1 MAKMYKKDKLQYKNG
16 FIVKGDKVV
25 GVDNTIVAALNRF
38 ERAYQKFLWNENIEK
53 PKPVEDKPF
62 MFETEHGNI
71 YPKVTPDTPL
81 LDIKALETMTIM
93 DELDEIKA
101 AEKINEVFNDN
112 LDLFAWLDS
121 EYIISCK
128 HQQQLQFDLRYLG
141 NPLKLTKDRLCEII
155 IEMNS

>member
-1 MAKMYKKDKLQYKNG
+1 MAKMYKKSKLSYKNG

-25 GVDNTIVAALNRF
+25 GVDNTIVSALNRF

-53 PKPVEDKPF
+53 PKPIEDKPF

-71 YPKVTPDTPL
+71 YPKVTPETPL

-101 AEKINEVFNDN
+101 AEKINEIFDDN

-121 EYIISCK
+121 EYIVSCK
-128 HQQQLQFDLRYLG
+128 HQQQLRFDLQYLG
-141 NPLKLTKDRLCEII
+141 NPLELTKDMLCKII

>member
-25 GVDNTIVAALNRF
+25 GVDNAIVAALNRF
-38 ERAYQKFLWNENIEK
+38 ERAYQKFLWNKNIEK

-62 MFETEHGNI
+62 EFETEHGNI

-81 LDIKALETMTIM
+81 LDIKALEAITIM

-101 AEKINEVFNDN
+101 ADKINEIFNAN
-112 LDLFAWLDS
+112 FDLFAWLDS
-121 EYIISCK
+121 EYIVSCK
-128 HQQQLQFDLRYLG
+128 NQQQLRFDLLFLG
-141 NPLKLTKDRLCEII
+141 NPLELNKDKLCKFI